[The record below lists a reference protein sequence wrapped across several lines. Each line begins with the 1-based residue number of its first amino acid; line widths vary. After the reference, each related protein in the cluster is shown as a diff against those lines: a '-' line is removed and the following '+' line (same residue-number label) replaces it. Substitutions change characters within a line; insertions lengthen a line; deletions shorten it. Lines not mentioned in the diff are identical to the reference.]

1 MVSKLCPF
9 SLANKPLFCL
19 HPLQRLLSPAENDA
33 TLLDATWSV
42 RLHTLL
48 HDVKRYYGKF
58 ETGQTFDP
66 TTRNIS
72 FVPWFPKRSATKL
85 DPFAQLF
92 QHCWRG
98 PSKLITRSFQSLMG
112 CILPTMHCGSQHCWE
127 LLRSFAYHCQHRR
140 NNSQQ
145 CGELLCRFTRS
156 FILKGYLNN
165 QLNFFSGAFD
175 ALLKWPFDYRVT
187 FYLLDQDDDHTHR
200 KHIKFTIKPNPC
212 PENEPFL
219 GRPKL
224 EKNASFGGA
233 KFAKHEE
240 IETRN
245 YLKDDTIFLKI
256 AIECDG
262 LSEPWK
268 TKQV

>member
-1 MVSKLCPF
+1 MLYVASICT
-9 SLANKPLFCL
+9 SCCM
-19 HPLQRLLSPAENDA
+19 LQRVVGSLIVAQSLKPVKLLGQQFSIV
-33 TLLDATWSV
+33 LLFPGRRRVAQQSWIRLHSSSNIAGTTHAHYTWSPKSYWLV
-42 RLHTLL
+42 VGVLASVCTL
-48 HDVKRYYGKF
+48 R
-58 ETGQTFDP
+58 P
-66 TTRNIS
+66 TRT
-72 FVPWFPKRSATKL
+72 
-85 DPFAQLF
+85 Q
-92 QHCWRG
+92 Q
-98 PSKLITRSFQSLMG
+98 
-112 CILPTMHCGSQHCWE
+112 LPTLSA
-127 LLRSFAYHCQHRR
+127 RP
-140 NNSQQ
+140 
-145 CGELLCRFTRS
+145 FTRS
-156 FILKGYLNN
+156 SILKGYLNN

>member
-1 MVSKLCPF
+1 M
-9 SLANKPLFCL
+9 
-19 HPLQRLLSPAENDA
+19 
-33 TLLDATWSV
+33 
-42 RLHTLL
+42 
-48 HDVKRYYGKF
+48 
-58 ETGQTFDP
+58 
-66 TTRNIS
+66 
-72 FVPWFPKRSATKL
+72 L
-85 DPFAQLF
+85 DPFAHLF
-92 QHCWRG
+92 QHCWGHARSLRIASKALWVVSFPRCTAG
-98 PSKLITRSFQSLMG
+98 PNIVGSC
-112 CILPTMHCGSQHCWE
+112 CIRLQTTANTDATTP
-127 LLRSFAYHCQHRR
+127 
-140 NNSQQ
+140 NNVES
-145 CGELLCRFTRS
+145 CCVGLHPGFTRS
-156 FILKGYLNN
+156 FMFKGYLNN
-165 QLNFFSGAFD
+165 PLNLFSGAFD

-262 LSEPWK
+262 LSEP
-268 TKQV
+268 

>member
-1 MVSKLCPF
+1 MHCPF
-9 SLANKPLFCL
+9 SFAKKSLFCL
-19 HPLQRLLSPAENDA
+19 HPLQRLLSPAENDG

-42 RLHTLL
+42 RLYTLL
-48 HDVKRYYGKF
+48 YVVKRYCAKF

-66 TTRNIS
+66 TTPNIS
-72 FVPWFPKRSATKL
+72 FVPWFPKRSATML

-92 QHCWRG
+92 QHCWWG
-98 PSKLITRSFQSLMG
+98 PSTLITLSLQSLMG
-112 CILPTMHCGSQHCWE
+112 CIFPTMHCGSQHCWE
-127 LLRSFAYHCQHRR
+127 LLHPFVHHCQHRR
-140 NNSQQ
+140 NNFQQ
-145 CGELLCRFTRS
+145 CWELLCRFARS
-156 FILKGYLNN
+156 FTFRAHLNN
-165 QLNFFSGAFD
+165 QLNLFSGAFD

-256 AIECDG
+256 AIDCDG

>member
-1 MVSKLCPF
+1 M
-9 SLANKPLFCL
+9 
-19 HPLQRLLSPAENDA
+19 
-33 TLLDATWSV
+33 
-42 RLHTLL
+42 
-48 HDVKRYYGKF
+48 
-58 ETGQTFDP
+58 
-66 TTRNIS
+66 
-72 FVPWFPKRSATKL
+72 
-85 DPFAQLF
+85 
-92 QHCWRG
+92 
-98 PSKLITRSFQSLMG
+98 
-112 CILPTMHCGSQHCWE
+112 
-127 LLRSFAYHCQHRR
+127 
-140 NNSQQ
+140 
-145 CGELLCRFTRS
+145 
-156 FILKGYLNN
+156 
-165 QLNFFSGAFD
+165 FSGAFD

-262 LSEPWK
+262 LSEP
-268 TKQV
+268 